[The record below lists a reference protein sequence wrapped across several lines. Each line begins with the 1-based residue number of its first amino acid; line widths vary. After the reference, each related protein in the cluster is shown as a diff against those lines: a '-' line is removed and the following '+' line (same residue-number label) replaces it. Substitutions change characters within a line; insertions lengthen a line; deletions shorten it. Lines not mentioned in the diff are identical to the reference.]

1 MKSDTI
7 NEELEENKVEETTK
21 NQKEI
26 EEIIIEEP
34 EQKQEEAQEK
44 TEEKVEEK
52 GNKKP
57 KRMKKKK
64 TIGHKIFFLFKILMV
79 LVILGIIGIYVFFKT
94 DIFQEYKELW
104 VQTAMTTMNHK
115 YLATWFL
122 SEEEIEEI
130 MNKLK
135 VENNENSDSND
146 IMVVELAEAEK
157 KEVTVE
163 KITGKGYVGFV
174 MIVPDASKVKLV
186 DGRQARKRFKT
197 K

>member
-7 NEELEENKVEETTK
+7 NEELEENKVEETTE

-52 GNKKP
+52 RNKKP

>member
-44 TEEKVEEK
+44 TEEKLEEK
-52 GNKKP
+52 GNKKA
-57 KRMKKKK
+57 KRLKKKK
-64 TIGHKIFFLFKILMV
+64 TLGLKIFFLFKILMV

-135 VENNENSDSND
+135 V
-146 IMVVELAEAEK
+146 
-157 KEVTVE
+157 
-163 KITGKGYVGFV
+163 
-174 MIVPDASKVKLV
+174 
-186 DGRQARKRFKT
+186 
-197 K
+197 